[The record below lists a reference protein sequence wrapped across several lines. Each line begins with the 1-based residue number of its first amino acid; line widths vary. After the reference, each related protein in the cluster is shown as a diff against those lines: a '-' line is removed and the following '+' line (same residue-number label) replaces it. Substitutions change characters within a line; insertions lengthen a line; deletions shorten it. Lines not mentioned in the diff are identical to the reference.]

1 MLPETLLDKYSRS
14 TRDGAADKLRVVV
27 VDPSSFSL
35 PYDYSLCE
43 ALALGGA
50 EVILARSEF
59 LHSSWRWPAKSFE
72 DWQHFYPLCHA
83 YARKHRRGRLWK
95 YAKGI
100 EHAFGMEG
108 FVSAMRRL
116 KPDIIHFQWL
126 PVPLV
131 DAFFL
136 KRLAH
141 IAPLVLTSHNTHG
154 LFHGAVSRWQTLMT
168 RSAFENF
175 SGVIVHSAFSKTRI
189 LEQGWVAPERL
200 HQIPHGV
207 LSYYRSLAPAR
218 LPDEGE
224 QQVILFFGSIERYKG
239 LDHLVEAFALLP
251 SELRNSTRLLIAGKP
266 GIDVAPI
273 RERARVLG
281 ISQNVQWELRY
292 LHEEE
297 IPQLFDQATLVALP
311 YTDIDQS
318 GVLMTALA
326 FGTPIVG
333 SRIGG
338 IAETITDGTHGR
350 LTTPGDIPA
359 LASALENVLS
369 NKTRQRA
376 MRAAI
381 GELSLGPLSW
391 ESISQKT
398 LEVYSRL
405 SNKSNYGSARLLQPE
420 SSQPSKASTITRSI
434 PRASGDAA

>member
-1 MLPETLLDKYSRS
+1 MLSETSLNKYARS
-14 TRDGAADKLRVVV
+14 SCASAGDGLRVVV
-27 VDPSSFSL
+27 VDPSCFSL

-43 ALALGGA
+43 GLARRGA
-50 EVILARSEF
+50 EVTLARSEF
-59 LHSSWRWPAKSFE
+59 LHSSWSWPAKNFE

-83 YARKHRRGRLWK
+83 YARKHRRGRIWR

-100 EHAFGMEG
+100 EHAVGMER
-108 FVSAMRRL
+108 FVAAMRRL

-126 PVPLV
+126 PVPLA

-136 KRLAH
+136 KRLAR
-141 IAPLVLTSHNTHG
+141 IAPLVLTVHNTNG
-154 LFHGAVSRWQTLMT
+154 LFHGSVSRWQTLMT

-175 SGVIVHSAFSKTRI
+175 SAVIAHAAFSQTRI

-200 HQIPHGV
+200 HLIPHGV
-207 LSYYRSLAPAR
+207 LSFYRSLAPAR
-218 LPDEGE
+218 QATGGE
-224 QQVILFFGSIERYKG
+224 QQVILFFGSIEPYKG
-239 LDHLVEAFALLP
+239 LDNLVEAFAMLP
-251 SELRNSTRLLIAGKP
+251 RDLRDSARLLIAGKP
-266 GIDVAPI
+266 GVDMAPI
-273 RERARVLG
+273 RERARALG
-281 ISQNVQWELRY
+281 IEQRIQWELRY

-338 IAETITDGTHGR
+338 IAETITDGVHGR
-350 LTTPGDIPA
+350 LTPAGDILA
-359 LASALENVLS
+359 LAGALESVL
-369 NKTRQRA
+369 RDRAGQRA

-381 GELSLGPLSW
+381 GELSSGPLSW
-391 ESISQKT
+391 DSISQKT

-405 SNKSNYGSARLLQPE
+405 GDGFDYGSTRVLSAHIQ
-420 SSQPSKASTITRSI
+420 STQ
-434 PRASGDAA
+434 